1 MKSITTR
8 YALMR
13 VIRCTA
19 LAALLSICAPALAQP
34 EASPPGAPG
43 VEYRPTTVTSTGKA
57 TVYTVPT
64 HVSFWI
70 HRTEAAETLDGSI
83 KALAGQDGAIREA
96 VTLKELRPVSIETS
110 TPAILEDE
118 SAALTVVR
126 VSTELRF
133 SMATYVAA
141 ETGQVKFGELCEAMK
156 AVAKDKGLLSGPHF
170 VTDQENAVVQDAVR
184 EAAREAHP
192 AGLGAA
198 ESMNTTIRTVES
210 MEVLSV
216 RWNEPDEGEV
226 TYPTIAQ
233 MTCTAEV
240 RVRYVVE

>member
-1 MKSITTR
+1 MKSIVTR
-8 YALMR
+8 YAWMR
-13 VIRCTA
+13 AIPFTA
-19 LAALLSICAPALAQP
+19 LAALLTVSAPTPAQP
-34 EASPPGAPG
+34 EANPPGAPG

-70 HRTEAAETLDGSI
+70 HRTEAAETLDVAI
-83 KALAGQDGAIREA
+83 KAVAGQDAAVREA
-96 VTLKELRPVSIETS
+96 LTLKELRPVTIETS
-110 TPAILEDE
+110 TPAIIEDP
-118 SAALTVVR
+118 AAAQQVVR

-133 SMATYVAA
+133 SMATYVTA
-141 ETGQVKFGELCEAMK
+141 ETGQPKFGELCEAMK
-156 AVAKDKGLLSGPHF
+156 SLAVGLGTVSGPHF
-170 VTDQENAVVQDAVR
+170 VTEQKNAVVQDAVR

-216 RWNEPDEGEV
+216 RWNEPEDGEA